1 MPRKTTPAACL
12 VVLLTACNATPPAAQ
27 TSPSGPSA
35 IPSNDPVAQPM
46 TLNVNLKSDCP
57 EIPEIVRTR
66 TYAAQF
72 DLRSVNT
79 YVVTLSGALFFE
91 DEPIPGGG
99 AIVHCGNRLG
109 CNQFLAWREG
119 DAFRFELAGTP
130 LDADGEF
137 FTGGGMI
144 VERIPPDDRLT
155 ISGTGTGLL
164 ETTGI
169 NASLIGDVSYCPSVS
184 NPPRVRSWGCVHC
197 AGSQLRLTFTRK

>member
-12 VVLLTACNATPPAAQ
+12 VVLLTACDATPPATQ
-27 TSPSGPSA
+27 SSRSGPSP
-35 IPSNDPVAQPM
+35 IPPNDPVARPM
-46 TLNVNLKSDCP
+46 TLTVSLKSDCP

-66 TYAAQF
+66 TYTARF
-72 DLRSVNT
+72 DSRSINT
-79 YVVTLSGALFFE
+79 YVVTLSGSLFFE
-91 DEPIPGGG
+91 DQLLPGGG

-130 LDADGEF
+130 LGADGEF

-155 ISGTGTGLL
+155 ISGTGAGLL

-169 NASLIGDVSYCPSVS
+169 AASLIGDVSYCPSVS
-184 NPPRVRSWGCVHC
+184 NPPRVRSWGCGFC
-197 AGSQLRLTFTRK
+197 AGSQLRLTFTQQ

>member
-12 VVLLTACNATPPAAQ
+12 VVLLAACDAPPPAAQ
-27 TSPSGPSA
+27 TSPAGPSA
-35 IPSNDPVAQPM
+35 IPSNDPVAHPM

-66 TYAAQF
+66 TYTAQF
-72 DLRSVNT
+72 DSRSVNT

-91 DEPIPGGG
+91 DEPLPGGG
-99 AIVHCGNRLG
+99 AIVHCGSRLG
-109 CNQFLAWREG
+109 CNQFLAWREN

-130 LDADGEF
+130 VDADGEF

-169 NASLIGDVSYCPSVS
+169 DASLIGDVSYCPSVS